1 MFSGLSAL
9 VVEDVVDGGDAVVVT
24 ARTRDATVPCPVC
37 RTPTAKVHGYHR
49 RSVTDVPVD
58 GRRVIIHLRVRRL
71 VCPVLGCR
79 RQTFREQIPGLLE
92 RHQRRTVRLA
102 WQISQVARELCG
114 RAAARLAGLLAVPVS
129 RSTALRHLRRLPLPQ
144 QAVPRVIGVD
154 DFALRRRHRY
164 ATIITDAE
172 TGRRVAV
179 LPETG
184 RRVAVLPETGRRVA
198 VLPDR
203 ERATLESWL
212 RKHPG
217 VEVVCRDGSATYAE
231 AIRRALPD
239 AVQVSDRWHLWRNL
253 CDKVQLEVRAHTGC
267 WATINPPRPGGVREQ
282 TTRERWNK
290 IHDLLGQGIGL
301 LDCSRRLG
309 LALNTVKRYARRP
322 EPQALRI
329 APAYRPTLVD
339 PYRDH
344 LRARRA
350 ADPAVAVTQLLG
362 EIRELGYTGSA
373 NLLVRHL
380 NQGRAEGDR
389 PVTTPRHASRLLL
402 TNPEN
407 LRPKEATLLEKI
419 ANACPEMTAL
429 ADLVGGFATL
439 LKPAEGNDVKLTEWI
454 TAARAVDLPH
464 LRSLT
469 NGLEIDR
476 PAVNA
481 GLTLPYHNGRTEG
494 VNTRTKRIMRQMHG
508 RAGFDLLRHRILLP

>member
-1 MFSGLSAL
+1 MFSGLSVL
-9 VVEDVVDGGDAVVVT
+9 VVEDVADGGDSVVVA
-24 ARTRDATVPCPVC
+24 ARTRDVAVPCPVC

-49 RSVTDVPVD
+49 RTVTDVPVD
-58 GRRVIIHLRVRRL
+58 GRQVVVRLCVRRL
-71 VCPVLGCR
+71 VCPVLGCG

-92 RHQRRTVRLA
+92 RYQRRTVRLA
-102 WQISQVARELCG
+102 GQISQVARELCG

-129 RSTALRHLRRLPLPQ
+129 RSTALCHLRRLPVPQ
-144 QAVPRVIGVD
+144 QAIPRVIGVD

-179 LPETG
+179 LP
-184 RRVAVLPETGRRVA
+184 
-198 VLPDR
+198 DR
-203 ERATLESWL
+203 EAATLEAWL
-212 RKHPG
+212 REHPG

-231 AIRRALPD
+231 AVRRALPD

-253 CDKVQLEVRAHTGC
+253 CDKVQLEVRAHAGC

-282 TTRERWNK
+282 TTRERWDK
-290 IHDLLGQGIGL
+290 VHDLLGQGVGL
-301 LDCSRRLG
+301 LGCSRRLG
-309 LALNTVKRYARRP
+309 VALNTVKRYARMP
-322 EPQALRI
+322 EPQVLRI
-329 APAYRPTLVD
+329 APTYRPTLVD

-350 ADPAVAVTQLLG
+350 ADPAVPITHLLQ

-373 NLLVRHL
+373 NLLVRYL

-389 PVTTPRHASRLLL
+389 PVTTPRHASRLML
-402 TNPEN
+402 TDPEN
-407 LRPKEATLLEKI
+407 RRPKETALLEKI
-419 ANACPEMTAL
+419 AAACPEMTAL
-429 ADLVGGFATL
+429 ADLVRGFAAL
-439 LKPAEGNDVKLTEWI
+439 LKPAEGNDVKLTAWI
-454 TAARAVDLPH
+454 TAVRAVGLPH
-464 LRSLT
+464 LRSFT